1 MLPYHQFIV
10 SFQVV
15 TKYLEGQKKMGAR
28 FSHEEVETPS
38 MKYLTPN
45 QVRIIKH
52 TYEIPAAR
60 LFDFGEQVFFQ
71 YLERYP
77 ENQQKFQAFRNTPL
91 LLLKGTPGFRA
102 HASR

>member
-1 MLPYHQFIV
+1 
-10 SFQVV
+10 
-15 TKYLEGQKKMGAR
+15 MGAR